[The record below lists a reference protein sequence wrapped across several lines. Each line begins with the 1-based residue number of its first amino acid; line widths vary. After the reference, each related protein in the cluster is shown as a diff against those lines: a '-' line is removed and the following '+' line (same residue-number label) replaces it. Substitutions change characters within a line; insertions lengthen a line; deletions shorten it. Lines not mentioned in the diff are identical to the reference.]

1 MSLAQSLLRR
11 QRGWHTEI
19 TRSPVRTTLLI
30 TGVIV
35 LAIAWLSPLPALAR
49 HSFAAHMTMHM
60 AVVAVAAPLLSIA
73 MAGTTLDPT
82 RSLPHVFAP
91 IQASIVELVV
101 VWVWH
106 APALHHAAR
115 GQLWVFVLE
124 QASFLG
130 AGLLL
135 WIAAAGLPR
144 RSSDEFRRAKAGGDP
159 NRLAAPKLGRIRA
172 NGGGGA
178 GVVALLFTSMH
189 MTLLGALLA
198 LANRPLFAHA
208 PGTLSLSS
216 LPDQQLGG
224 AIMLLVGGVSYLAG
238 GLWLTAQML
247 RDSMHAARGGVA
259 VEGAS
264 ATGREPSP

>member
-1 MSLAQSLLRR
+1 MSIAQSLSRR
-11 QRGWHTEI
+11 ERGWHTEI
-19 TRSPVRTTLLI
+19 TRSPIRTTLLI

-35 LAIAWLSPLPALAR
+35 LAIVWLSPLPALAR

-82 RSLPHVFAP
+82 RVLPHVFAP
-91 IQASIVELVV
+91 LRASIVELVV

-144 RSSDEFRRAKAGGDP
+144 RSSGEFPRAKA
-159 NRLAAPKLGRIRA
+159 
-172 NGGGGA
+172 GA

-189 MTLLGALLA
+189 MTLLGALFA
-198 LANRPLFAHA
+198 LSNRPLFQHLAHLPEA
-208 PGTLSLSS
+208 AALS
-216 LPDQQLGG
+216 DQHLGG
-224 AIMLLVGGVSYLAG
+224 AIMLLVGGASYLLG

-247 RDSMHAARGGVA
+247 RARR
-259 VEGAS
+259 VEAFS
-264 ATGREPSP
+264 